1 MENSIIREAIQGF
14 IDDSKIVDKLS
25 AKLDCH
31 RTEILEKVNDNFALE
46 SSANEVVT
54 LEDLKVAIE
63 CVQSA
68 LNSIEDTYTD
78 ADEAY
83 SYADN
88 AKYNADNAKDYA
100 DDVLTKLGNWKA
112 RLKESKNVEETS
124 EATIAPAKKTS
135 SNMDKAVAEVFETNN
150 ADSESTD
157 SDYCIK

>member
-1 MENSIIREAIQGF
+1 MEKAIIRGAIQGL

-25 AKLDCH
+25 AKLDCE

-46 SSANEVVT
+46 SSADEVVT
-54 LEDLKVAIE
+54 LEDLKVVIE

-68 LNSIEDTYTD
+68 LNSIEDTYSD

-88 AKYNADNAKDYA
+88 AKYNADNAKDYIEDA
-100 DDVLTKLGNWKA
+100 QRKLDNWK
-112 RLKESKNVEETS
+112 LDLEESKNVEETS

-135 SNMDKAVAEVFETNN
+135 VFETNS

-157 SDYCIK
+157 GDYCIK

>member
-1 MENSIIREAIQGF
+1 MEKAIVREAIQGF

-25 AKLDCH
+25 AILDCH
-31 RTEILEKVNDNFALE
+31 RTEILGKVNDNFALE
-46 SSANEVVT
+46 SSADEVVT

-68 LNSIEDTYTD
+68 LNSIEDTYSD

-88 AKYNADNAKDYA
+88 AKYNADNAKDYIEDA
-100 DDVLTKLGNWKA
+100 QRKLDNWKFN
-112 RLKESKNVEETS
+112 LEEPKNVEETS
-124 EATIAPAKKTS
+124 ETTKAPASKSS

-150 ADSESTD
+150 ADSVTA
-157 SDYCIK
+157 